1 MAITSFQEAS
11 NEVAVAL
18 FCHTY
23 NCARYTSCIMIND
36 GLYTATCY
44 STLNQ
49 LDVEKCEVPWG
60 AMLCIIAHA
69 LL

>member
-18 FCHTY
+18 FCNAY
-23 NCARYTSCIMIND
+23 NCARYTSCIVIND
-36 GLYTATCY
+36 RLHFTATCY

-49 LDVEKCEVPWG
+49 LDIEKLKVP
-60 AMLCIIAHA
+60 
-69 LL
+69 